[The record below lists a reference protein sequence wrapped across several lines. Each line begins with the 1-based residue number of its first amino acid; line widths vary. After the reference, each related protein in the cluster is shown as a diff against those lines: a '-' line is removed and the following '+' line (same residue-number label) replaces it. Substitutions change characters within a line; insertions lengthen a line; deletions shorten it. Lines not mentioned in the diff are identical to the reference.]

1 MHQNTL
7 SPITLLISFI
17 TLSCA
22 LIPKPYDYR
31 KTKSLCSIG
40 ETLEF
45 IHEYPSCF
53 ILKEALKRFDEHLS
67 LRNTPLLSNVTSK
80 CVITS
85 LAVDIEQSCDESE
98 NKLWPSDMMDE
109 SYILKILEGGIEIA
123 AKEIWGVLHALET
136 ILQLTYRSEWDS
148 KVIYEAS
155 VYDVPAYSHRGI
167 MIDTA
172 RHFLSVSEIE
182 KIIDAMSMVKMNV
195 LHWHVTDDESFPFV
209 VSAYLQLSAQGA
221 FNPQLMVYQRN
232 EVLSLLEYARLRGVR
247 VMAEF
252 ETPAHTQS
260 WGSISNTFLT
270 QCYKDG
276 KPEDRY
282 GPINPS
288 DDETFTA
295 LSNIFNE
302 ILGVFPDTLLHF
314 GGSEVTFDCW
324 QSNPTIQEFMQTQSF
339 GDDYNSLEDYYF
351 RKLMETVLG
360 TNSSEWTVSPVIWE
374 DVFDNGYRG
383 EPATVVHVHQPEYKS
398 VIEEATKAG
407 YRVIT
412 SSCWKL
418 NENKLDDDWRKYYEC
433 DFSTFDG
440 TADQQALLIGGEALL
455 WGFYVDNANRSPAT
469 WPLVASVAERL
480 WSTEPSETEVFARK
494 LDELRFR
501 MSRRDWSAQAITR
514 PRLRFP

>member
-1 MHQNTL
+1 M
-7 SPITLLISFI
+7 
-17 TLSCA
+17 
-22 LIPKPYDYR
+22 
-31 KTKSLCSIG
+31 
-40 ETLEF
+40 
-45 IHEYPSCF
+45 
-53 ILKEALKRFDEHLS
+53 
-67 LRNTPLLSNVTSK
+67 TST

-85 LAVDIEQSCDESE
+85 LSVTIEQSCDESE

-109 SYILKILEGGIEIA
+109 SYKLNILEGGIEISSQ
-123 AKEIWGVLHALET
+123 EIWGVLHALET
-136 ILQLTYRSEWDS
+136 ILQLTYRSESDS
-148 KVIYEAS
+148 KVIYEANIF
-155 VYDVPAYSHRGI
+155 DVPAFSHRGI
-167 MIDTA
+167 MIETA

-182 KIIDAMSMVKMNV
+182 KMIDAMSMVKMNV
-195 LHWHVTDDESFPFV
+195 LHWHVTDDESFPFL
-209 VSAYLQLSAQGA
+209 VSAYPQLSAQA
-221 FNPQLMVYQRN
+221 MMVYQRN
-232 EVLSLLEYARLRGVR
+232 EVVSLLEYARLRGVR
-247 VMAEF
+247 VMPEF

-276 KPEDRY
+276 QPEDTY
-282 GPINPS
+282 GPVNPS

-302 ILGVFPDTLLHF
+302 VLSVFPDTLLHF

-324 QSNPTIQEFMQTQSF
+324 QSNPAIQEFMQKQSL
-339 GDDYNSLEDYYF
+339 GDDYYSLEDYYF

-412 SSCWKL
+412 SSCWNL
-418 NENKLDDDWRKYYEC
+418 NEEKIVGDDWRKYYEC

-440 TADQQALLIGGEALL
+440 TRNQQDLLIGGEALL
-455 WGFYVDNANRSPAT
+455 WGFDGDDANLFPAT

-480 WSTEPSETEVFARK
+480 WTYYPPKTEVFAQE
-494 LDELRFR
+494 LDELRCR
-501 MSRRDWSAQAITR
+501 M
-514 PRLRFP
+514 LRCD